1 MLHAI
6 ADFAEV
12 ANLRKALVANLNVSV
27 SQTVASHQPVSLLT
41 SVVPERVQW
50 TIFHELVHI
59 LVNVNWTYC
68 VLPDERYCIRVHSG
82 IY

>member
-41 SVVPERVQW
+41 SVVP
-50 TIFHELVHI
+50 
-59 LVNVNWTYC
+59 
-68 VLPDERYCIRVHSG
+68 DERYCVRVHSG